1 MSAYSL
7 QNILSG
13 LRKAVT
19 DYKMISDGD
28 HVVVGLSGGK
38 DSIVLVTA
46 LKAYQR
52 FSPEKFSLTAVNIN
66 IGFKDTK
73 EEEVERLKAY
83 LAELNVPFIRE
94 DTQIAQIVFD
104 ERKESNP
111 CSLCAKMRR
120 GALNDVINRIG
131 ANKLALG
138 HNADDVAETFLM
150 SLLFEGR
157 ISTFQPVSY
166 MDRSGV
172 TLIRPL
178 IYIDECD
185 VKSITNKMDMPIVH
199 NPCPSNFN
207 SRRQW
212 AKDKISELG
221 KEIPFAKDRIKS
233 AIFHP
238 ERNNLWVKPTDENGK
253 D

>member
-1 MSAYSL
+1 MGTFSL
-7 QNILSG
+7 QNILSA
-13 LRKAVT
+13 LRRAIN

-28 HVVVGLSGGK
+28 HIVVGLSGGK
-38 DSIVLVTA
+38 DSIALITA

-52 FSPEKFSLTAVNIN
+52 FSPEKFDLTAVNID
-66 IGFKDTK
+66 IGFKDTDQK
-73 EEEVERLKAY
+73 EVENLKEY
-83 LAELNVPFIRE
+83 LKSLDVPFIRE
-94 DTQIAQIVFD
+94 QTQIAQIVFD

-138 HNADDVAETFLM
+138 HNADDVAETFFM

-157 ISTFQPVSY
+157 MSTFQPVSY

-178 IYIDECD
+178 IYVDEYD
-185 VKSITNKMDMPIVH
+185 VKTIVKKLNMPIVH

-212 AKDKISELG
+212 TKNLIADLNR
-221 KEIPFAKDRIKS
+221 EIPFAKDRIKG
-233 AIFHP
+233 AIFNP
-238 ERNNLWVKPTDENGK
+238 ERNNLWQKPNDDKCN
-253 D
+253 